1 MAASRTPSGVV
12 VSRVILSA
20 EDPLHAE
27 VSTSGHTRD
36 GSHDHYRAGTSVH
49 LIEDKDGTRFR
60 DVPRS
65 ATWVTVCDGVQAR
78 RRYPD
83 PNDRDSSVWEFR
95 VQRHV
100 APICVHILSLE
111 EFWCDDSGPCDDT
124 SRSESFV
131 YAVQIG
137 AGAPS

>member
-20 EDPLHAE
+20 EDPLRAE
-27 VSTSGHTRD
+27 VSTSGRTRD
-36 GSHDHYRAGTSVH
+36 GSHDHYRSGTSVH

-60 DVPRS
+60 GVPMS
-65 ATWVTVCDGVQAR
+65 ATWASVCEGVQAR
-78 RRYPD
+78 HRYPD

-100 APICVHILSLE
+100 APIYVHILSLE
-111 EFWCDDSGPCDDT
+111 EYWCDDSAPGDDT

-131 YAVQIG
+131 YAVQID
-137 AGAPS
+137 AGSP